1 MVNGVYKLCQLPR
14 KVSYCLK
21 VKRCC
26 VWLVN
31 FPLAKMV
38 SKTVLLLWCLVV
50 SVCWM
55 SETEAWSALNP
66 NTMKGKRSIMKVR
79 LLLGYLSTCAPLI
92 FLYFSVD
99 MKSNNSYLYASI
111 SKALL
116 PINPNLHDKSSTF
129 LLTSISLFV
138 FFFCLFVCFFR
149 IWGIPKGTFA
159 TCAPPWKIFVNLKQ
173 TNGLLK
179 RTKLS

>member
-1 MVNGVYKLCQLPR
+1 
-14 KVSYCLK
+14 
-21 VKRCC
+21 
-26 VWLVN
+26 
-31 FPLAKMV
+31 MV

-55 SETEAWSALNP
+55 SETEAWSGFNR
-66 NTMKGKRSIMKVR
+66 NTMNGKRSITKVR
-79 LLLGYLSTCAPLI
+79 LLLGYLSTYAPLI

-129 LLTSISLFV
+129 FLLTSICLFV
-138 FFFCLFVCFFR
+138 FCLFVCFFR

-159 TCAPPWKIFVNLKQ
+159 TCAPPWKIFVNVKQ

>member
-1 MVNGVYKLCQLPR
+1 
-14 KVSYCLK
+14 
-21 VKRCC
+21 
-26 VWLVN
+26 
-31 FPLAKMV
+31 MV

-55 SETEAWSALNP
+55 SETEAWSGLNS
-66 NTMKGKRSIMKVR
+66 NTMKGKRSITKVR
-79 LLLGYLSTCAPLI
+79 LLLGYLSTYAPLI

-129 LLTSISLFV
+129 FLLTSISLFV
-138 FFFCLFVCFFR
+138 FCLFVCLFFQDLR
-149 IWGIPKGTFA
+149 YPQRNIRNLCASMKDLCKPKADEWSSETD
-159 TCAPPWKIFVNLKQ
+159 
-173 TNGLLK
+173 
-179 RTKLS
+179 